1 MRKVL
6 DRRILLFISFLAWF
20 LHPAAKTL
28 CSDNLLFTQHLAT
41 RVSELH
47 LAIKTLCSDSWKLTM
62 KEGGKQK
69 DLCRQNLVLLLC
81 TCSVAFPGFSV
92 HQATLSRVIG
102 S

>member
-6 DRRILLFISFLAWF
+6 GPRILLFNSFLAWF
-20 LHPAAKTL
+20 LHPTAKTL

-41 RVSELH
+41 RVSVRH
-47 LAIKTLCSDSWKLTM
+47 LAIKTLCSGSWKLTM
-62 KEGGKQK
+62 EEGGKKK
-69 DLCRQNLVLLLC
+69 DLCHQNLVLLL
-81 TCSVAFPGFSV
+81 CSVAFPGFSV